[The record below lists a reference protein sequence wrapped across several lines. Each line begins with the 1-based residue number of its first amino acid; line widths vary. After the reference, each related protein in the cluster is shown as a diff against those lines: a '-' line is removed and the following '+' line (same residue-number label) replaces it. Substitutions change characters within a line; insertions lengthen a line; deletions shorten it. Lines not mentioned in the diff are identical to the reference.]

1 MALMLGVFDGLLH
14 VCDFL
19 NEHVPAGN
27 LLACFRVKGN
37 QNFFLLLFDA
47 IHVLYGGNHLLQSE
61 VLASDVGPS
70 IRL

>member
-1 MALMLGVFDGLLH
+1 MSGVFDGLLK
-14 VCDFL
+14 VCDSL
-19 NEHVPAGN
+19 TEHDPASN

-37 QNFFLLLFDA
+37 QNFFLLLLDA
-47 IHVLYGGNHLLQSE
+47 IHVLYGGDHLLQSE